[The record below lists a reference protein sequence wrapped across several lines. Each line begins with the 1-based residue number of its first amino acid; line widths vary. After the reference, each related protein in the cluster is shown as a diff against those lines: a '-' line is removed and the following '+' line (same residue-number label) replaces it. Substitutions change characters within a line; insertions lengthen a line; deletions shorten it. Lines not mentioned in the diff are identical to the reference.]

1 MTWNEAKNTLEL
13 NRPFAYSELK
23 EAVDMAIKA
32 IEENQQYKELGTV
45 KELQVA
51 KEKQTLKKC
60 IIDEYCG
67 FTSFE
72 CPICKHEIEAFD
84 CYCRNCG
91 QKIRKTIYD

>member
-1 MTWNEAKNTLEL
+1 MTENEAKDTLEL

-45 KELQVA
+45 KELQIA
-51 KEKQTLKKC
+51 KEKQIPKKC

-72 CPICKHEIEAFD
+72 CPICKHKIEAFD
-84 CYCRNCG
+84 CYCKNCG
-91 QKIRKTIYD
+91 QKISKTIYD